1 MTSFPVPNSP
11 EDGAGMYSMMM
22 EYYSWVIRTLTRTAD
37 TAGGRLQQ
45 LMSTAVRGWARAEA
59 ASLGIL
65 SLTRDVIFA
74 SILLLYKLLVIAY
87 RYLPSTVPYQMLH

>member
-1 MTSFPVPNSP
+1 
-11 EDGAGMYSMMM
+11 
-22 EYYSWVIRTLTRTAD
+22 
-37 TAGGRLQQ
+37 
-45 LMSTAVRGWARAEA
+45 MSTAVRGWARAEA

-87 RYLPSTVPYQMLH
+87 RYLQKLSVPYQKLVCRFVIILTFQVDHRNEEDRGGDHST

>member
-1 MTSFPVPNSP
+1 
-11 EDGAGMYSMMM
+11 MMM

-87 RYLPSTVPYQMLH
+87 RYLPSLIKCYTVYICLLSFFNLSG